1 MKKERANKV
10 FWLDDLQWSMLKPH
24 LPTKQTGPKRQDDRR
39 LISGIVHVLQSGCRW
54 QDCPPEYGPST
65 TVYNRYHRWSKRGIW
80 EGIFRDLTSI
90 VGTHDE
96 NSIDSTIVKTHRSAS
111 GKKGAGSEAI
121 GRSRGGRTTKV
132 HAATDEEGRP
142 IAFLLT
148 PGNASDIKAAKPLL
162 EPLKGSRQLLGD
174 TAYDSDDLQA
184 WLKKRKTG
192 PVIPNKKNRDKP
204 SPFKKRRYRQRNTI
218 ERMFCRLKD
227 ARRIATRYDKSAQ
240 TYLNAICLIS
250 IVYWWLN

>member
-1 MKKERANKV
+1 
-10 FWLDDLQWSMLKPH
+10 
-24 LPTKQTGPKRQDDRR
+24 
-39 LISGIVHVLQSGCRW
+39 
-54 QDCPPEYGPST
+54 
-65 TVYNRYHRWSKRGIW
+65 
-80 EGIFRDLTSI
+80 
-90 VGTHDE
+90 
-96 NSIDSTIVKTHRSAS
+96 
-111 GKKGAGSEAI
+111 
-121 GRSRGGRTTKV
+121 
-132 HAATDEEGRP
+132 
-142 IAFLLT
+142 
-148 PGNASDIKAAKPLL
+148 L